1 MHGDRKGEEGTE
13 AEKKI
18 KGEIKR
24 RDTRTRRSNK
34 EAKNAE
40 RMCTC
45 NHVRCCSIEC
55 VCVYVCVCACWSMMC
70 ANVYVRCSIMCV
82 NVRDI

>member
-24 RDTRTRRSNK
+24 RDTRTRTRRSNK
-34 EAKNAE
+34 EAKNA
-40 RMCTC
+40 
-45 NHVRCCSIEC
+45 
-55 VCVYVCVCACWSMMC
+55 
-70 ANVYVRCSIMCV
+70 
-82 NVRDI
+82 